1 MTSPFFKK
9 FLSFDF
15 CKGLHLLTSDYHPL
29 VNFLSKCSCSHK
41 FRIIIGTLKLFAEIH
56 DNKRENLLLV
66 NLEIQILRNHY
77 HLFDGTISIYIN
89 EIKISKKIK

>member
-66 NLEIQILRNHY
+66 NLEIQIFSEALNAN
-77 HLFDGTISIYIN
+77 FP
-89 EIKISKKIK
+89 